1 MSDLPEFPAIV
12 APDAARRERATSHHV
27 ELPAGYALPAGS
39 LGRLEQLGAW
49 MAACAA
55 CSSSSGESSAES
67 SSAES
72 TRLIIVTGE
81 HGIAA
86 AHPEISTLPAELSSL
101 VTEAIES
108 GASPVA
114 STARSL
120 NVDVKLVDANS
131 STSSGEIDHED
142 ALTVA
147 QLAEYLQKGMDLA
160 DAEADQ
166 GTQLL
171 AVGDAAR
178 GLTTVAATVI
188 GSLCGIE
195 PVKVVGWGSGIGDMA
210 WRTKTAII
218 RDAMYR
224 VRDDRA
230 DALQVL
236 RRVGGADLAVLT
248 GLLAQAA
255 VRRTPVLIDGVGVLT
270 AALCAQ
276 MIAPGSSDWWVVAS
290 KGNEPAI
297 TPALSA
303 LRLSPV
309 LDAGISAGQG
319 TGALL
324 AVPLVRHAAEV
335 FSG

>member
-1 MSDLPEFPAIV
+1 
-12 APDAARRERATSHHV
+12 
-27 ELPAGYALPAGS
+27 
-39 LGRLEQLGAW
+39 
-49 MAACAA
+49 
-55 CSSSSGESSAES
+55 
-67 SSAES
+67 
-72 TRLIIVTGE
+72 
-81 HGIAA
+81 
-86 AHPEISTLPAELSSL
+86 
-101 VTEAIES
+101 
-108 GASPVA
+108 
-114 STARSL
+114 
-120 NVDVKLVDANS
+120 
-131 STSSGEIDHED
+131 
-142 ALTVA
+142 
-147 QLAEYLQKGMDLA
+147 
-160 DAEADQ
+160 
-166 GTQLL
+166 
-171 AVGDAAR
+171 
-178 GLTTVAATVI
+178 
-188 GSLCGIE
+188 
-195 PVKVVGWGSGIGDMA
+195 MA

-255 VRRTPVLIDGVGVLT
+255 VRRTPVLIDGVGVLA

-297 TPALSA
+297 TPALRA

-324 AVPLVRHAAEV
+324 AVSLVRYAAEV

>member
-12 APDAARRERATSHHV
+12 APDAARRERATSHRA

-49 MAACAA
+49 MAAC
-55 CSSSSGESSAES
+55 SGSPSGESPGNTSIAN
-67 SSAES
+67 S

-86 AHPEISTLPAELSSL
+86 AHPEISTLPAEFSSQ

-120 NVDVKLVDANS
+120 NVDVKLVDANPS
-131 STSSGEIDHED
+131 APSGEIDHED
-142 ALTVA
+142 AMTIA

-230 DALQVL
+230 DALQLL
-236 RRVGGADLAVLT
+236 RRVGGADLAELT

-255 VRRTPVLIDGVGVLT
+255 VRRTAVLIDGVGVLA